1 MNENFEV
8 GRTVLFVIGLL
19 VVLVPGLFLGGSY
32 WLRKIR

>member
-19 VVLVPGLFLGGSY
+19 VILVPGLFLGWGY
-32 WLRKIR
+32 WLRRIR